1 MATREE
7 VIEFIDEQWESG
19 ADGIYDKYWNE
30 NGRLSILQNW
40 MSPEI
45 AVILKKLVGDVAMVK
60 IMAANMDNNK

>member
-1 MATREE
+1 MATREQ
-7 VIEFIDEQWESG
+7 VIEFIDEQFEAG
-19 ADGIYDKYWNE
+19 EDGIYDKYWNE